1 MVKRRMGTL
10 VALVGLIA
18 AVAVPA
24 GATKAH
30 TDFALAGE
38 ARALE
43 VAFGDQG
50 LTLGL
55 ALAQADSSPKA
66 VGVGAGQCALL
77 GETADP
83 DDLPCSDQNTEN
95 ARYPGDG
102 GDENP
107 TCSGAIPAP
116 LDEILTLKVAC
127 GQSKAGLKGGV
138 PFTTNSAKVAEL
150 GAKLPVGVLLPQLDG
165 VQQQVDNLVDTLV
178 DTLKPV
184 LDQTPA
190 EVRDAVEQ
198 VLQIVEDVDATD
210 ALKIELG
217 PSVSNITND
226 GNVMKVES
234 SAAGARIGILG
245 IPGVAA
251 DGTTLVQTAD
261 PLENGLVIIEVGPS
275 QASAIANKATAVAT
289 SAASAAIVTV
299 KVRDIT
305 KPDPTYV
312 EVAVA
317 PGQTVTVLEGTPAE
331 STITAANAV
340 TSKDAEG
347 AKAAADAVRL
357 HLLKGVNGGLK
368 LGLSRSTAAAT
379 VAAVEGK
386 TVTRPAPKAP
396 RVLPHT
402 GANDMTLPAIGIL
415 LLAGV
420 AFVIRR
426 RITA

>member
-1 MVKRRMGTL
+1 MKRRMGTL
-10 VALVGLIA
+10 VALVGLLAAIA
-18 AVAVPA
+18 IPA
-24 GATKAH
+24 GAAKPH
-30 TDFALAGE
+30 TEFALAGE

-55 ALAQADSSPKA
+55 ALAQVDSSPKA

-77 GETADP
+77 GETANP
-83 DDLPCSDQNTEN
+83 DDLPCSDANTEN
-95 ARYPGDG
+95 SRYPGDG

-107 TCSGAIPAP
+107 TCSGALPAP
-116 LDEILTLKVAC
+116 LSDILTLKVAC
-127 GQSKAGLKGGV
+127 GQSKSGLKGGI

-178 DTLKPV
+178 ATLKPV

-190 EVRDAVEQ
+190 EVRNAVEQ
-198 VLQIVEDVDATD
+198 VLQIVDDVDATD

-245 IPGVAA
+245 IPGVAT
-251 DGTTLVQTAD
+251 DGTTLIQAAD

-275 QASAIANKATAVAT
+275 QASAVANKLNATAT

-331 STITAANAV
+331 STITAAVATTKQDEN
-340 TSKDAEG
+340 G
-347 AKAAADAVRL
+347 AQAAADAVRL

-379 VAAVEGK
+379 AQAVKPAAPIQ
-386 TVTRPAPKAP
+386 RAPKAP
-396 RVLPHT
+396 KVLPHT

-415 LLAGV
+415 LLAGL
-420 AFVIRR
+420 AFVVRR
-426 RITA
+426 RITV

>member
-1 MVKRRMGTL
+1 MGTL

-18 AVAVPA
+18 AFAVPA
-24 GATKAH
+24 GAATKPH

-55 ALAQADSSPKA
+55 AAAKVDSSPSA
-66 VGVGAGQCALL
+66 IGVGAGQCALL

-83 DDLPCSDQNTEN
+83 SDVPCSDANTEN
-95 ARYPGDG
+95 SRYPGDG
-102 GDENP
+102 GDGDP
-107 TCSGAIPAP
+107 VCSGALPAP
-116 LDEILTLKVAC
+116 LSDILTLKVAC
-127 GQSKAGLKGGV
+127 GQSNSGVLKGV
-138 PFTTNSAKVAEL
+138 PFTKNSAKVTDL

-165 VQQQVDNLVDTLV
+165 VQAQVDNLVDTLV
-178 DTLKPV
+178 STLQPV

-190 EVRDAVEQ
+190 QVQDAVEQ
-198 VLQIVEDVDATD
+198 VLQIVDDVKATTD
-210 ALKIELG
+210 VLKVELG

-245 IPGVAA
+245 IPTVGT
-251 DGTTLVQTAD
+251 DGTTLINTGD
-261 PLENGLVIIEVGPS
+261 PLTNGLVIIEVGPS
-275 QASAIANKATAVAT
+275 QASAVANRLNAT
-289 SAASAAIVTV
+289 STAAASAAIVTV

-305 KPDPTYV
+305 KPEPTYV

-331 STITAANAV
+331 STITAAAATTKEDEN
-340 TSKDAEG
+340 G
-347 AKAAADAVRL
+347 AQAAADAVRL

-379 VAAVEGK
+379 VQAVKAER
-386 TVTRPAPKAP
+386 VNRPAPKAP

-415 LLAGV
+415 LLAGL
-420 AFVIRR
+420 AFVVRR
-426 RITA
+426 RIQA